1 MRIYLDVCCYNRPFD
16 DQDDDKIRLESEAV
30 KAILKKA
37 INGDIV
43 IVGSDV
49 VDYEI
54 ENMSDLDRKDAVTLL
69 FSTASET
76 QELNDDIV
84 ARAREIEKIGIDKLD
99 ALHVASAEKANVD
112 IFFTVDDA
120 IVRKYTANKSKFHV
134 QLLNPLNWMAGQH

>member
-1 MRIYLDVCCYNRPFD
+1 MRIYLDVCCSNRPFD

-30 KAILKKA
+30 KAIIKKA
-37 INGDIV
+37 IKGDVV

-54 ENMSDLDRKDAVTLL
+54 DNMSNLDRKDAVALL
-69 FSTASET
+69 CSTASEM

-84 ARAREIEKIGIDKLD
+84 ARAREIEKIGIDTLD
-99 ALHVASAEKANVD
+99 ALHIASAEKANAD

-120 IVRKYTANKSKFHV
+120 IVKKYTATKSKFHV
-134 QLLNPLNWMAGQH
+134 QILNPLNWMAGQP